1 MKRFEPVAS
10 IERVHQM
17 YLDAK
22 AEQFEL
28 STPRPAYS
36 SCWLPSE
43 STSPQI
49 SVELKRK
56 SLSAVRGGAPPMPSA
71 LFVSFE
77 TALNLDRKSDGSR
90 CQTSPEF
97 IFSRSSDF
105 SQPPALVSVAFISQ
119 VPKAELV
126 VWNVKPTRP
135 EPHMHAAAMRSLPGL
150 GEGYAGG
157 IVIEATVIGIRLDV
171 PVGAIESQFSR
182 HIEHVPEISAVRKIA
197 RRQFE

>member
-36 SCWLPSE
+36 SYWLPSE

-56 SLSAVRGGAPPMPSA
+56 SLSAVRDGAPPMPS
-71 LFVSFE
+71 
-77 TALNLDRKSDGSR
+77 
-90 CQTSPEF
+90 
-97 IFSRSSDF
+97 
-105 SQPPALVSVAFISQ
+105 ALVSVAFISQ

-126 VWNVKPTRP
+126 LWNVKPTRP
-135 EPHMHAAAMRSLPGL
+135 EPHMHAAAMRSPPGL

-157 IVIEATVIGIRLDV
+157 VTIEPIVNGIRLDV

-182 HIEHVPEISAVRKIA
+182 RIEHVPEISAVRKIA